1 MDWTTAIL
9 NALNM
14 LWNTL
19 SNFIHAT
26 VTYLQHL
33 LSKA

>member
-1 MDWTTAIL
+1 MDWVAVIL

-14 LWNTL
+14 LWITF
-19 SNFIHAT
+19 SNFIHVA